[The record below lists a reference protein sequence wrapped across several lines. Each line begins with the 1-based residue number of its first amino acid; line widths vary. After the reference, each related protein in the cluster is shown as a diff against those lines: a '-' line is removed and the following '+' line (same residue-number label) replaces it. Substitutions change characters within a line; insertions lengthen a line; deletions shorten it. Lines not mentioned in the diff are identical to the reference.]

1 MNTLPDEGSPINL
14 KIKARKRSERRKK
27 RKLIIKKYG
36 KATAKVVLSPEQQA
50 EMEKLLK
57 QMKITLAKARAGP
70 N

>member
-1 MNTLPDEGSPINL
+1 MNTLPVEGSPVNL
-14 KIKARKRSERRKK
+14 DIKTRNRSERRKK

-36 KATAKVVLSPEQQA
+36 KSSAKIVLSSEQQA
-50 EMEKLLK
+50 EMESLLK